1 MARSFLKGN
10 IKDVRDFE
18 ARLEATLKPVRPPE
32 EFVRDL
38 REKLLAQIRQ
48 AESGSKRSTKQIFLI
63 VAAGFLSVILIIV
76 AGLRTLASFII
87 GLKLIKRVRKTKS

>member
-18 ARLEATLKPVRPPE
+18 ARLAATLKPVKPPE

-63 VAAGFLSVILIIV
+63 VAAGFLSVILIVV
-76 AGLRTLASFII
+76 AGLRTLVSFII
-87 GLKLIKRVRKTKS
+87 GLKIIKRVRKTKS